1 MLRRNLTRGKNGL
14 CLNDQKFVPK
24 KKKKFIPLGNTTALH
39 AHGPNIY
46 IVNIY
51 IYV

>member
-1 MLRRNLTRGKNGL
+1 MGCVLMIKSLF
-14 CLNDQKFVPK
+14 Q